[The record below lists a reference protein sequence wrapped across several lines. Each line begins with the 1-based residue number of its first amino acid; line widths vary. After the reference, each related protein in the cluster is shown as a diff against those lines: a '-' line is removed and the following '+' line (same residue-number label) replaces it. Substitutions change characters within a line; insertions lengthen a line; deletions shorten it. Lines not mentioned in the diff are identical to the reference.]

1 MNCAVYDGVIS
12 PHWMCFTYDHQC
24 YDSIEISI
32 IVLIVLCL
40 NLHTRACKL

>member
-12 PHWMCFTYDHQC
+12 PHCMCFT

-40 NLHTRACKL
+40 NLHSRACKL